1 MEAGYQ
7 QAGSPAPEG
16 IAVGD
21 RRRWPRAAVVAGAVA
36 AALLVGAATRGRP
49 PAVAALATA
58 DATTAGE
65 AATPFRVGA
74 YSEGYGRLNTSYYPF
89 LFGKADAV
97 LVEPHRDYVL
107 RVEGGGAGA
116 TYAWSGVAS
125 GAGPDLNVRFN
136 RTGIYRFLT
145 VTETGA
151 LGVASA
157 LNVTLYVK
165 YRAAKG

>member
-1 MEAGYQ
+1 MMEAGYQ

-49 PAVAALATA
+49 PPVAALATA

-74 YSEGYGRLNTSYYPF
+74 YSEGFMRPNDWIWN
-89 LFGKADAV
+89 K
-97 LVEPHRDYVL
+97 RDD
-107 RVEGGGAGA
+107 REESRGAIPNA
-116 TYAWSGVAS
+116 HAHS
-125 GAGPDLNVRFN
+125 DL
-136 RTGIYRFLT
+136 G
-145 VTETGA
+145 
-151 LGVASA
+151 
-157 LNVTLYVK
+157 NVTRVQPNSHSPPAITDDDYK
-165 YRAAKG
+165 EAGRRSEPRE

>member
-1 MEAGYQ
+1 MMEAGYQ

-49 PAVAALATA
+49 PPVAALATA

-97 LVEPHRDYVL
+97 LVERRCARAACSAAMP
-107 RVEGGGAGA
+107 GGRR
-116 TYAWSGVAS
+116 SGGRS
-125 GAGPDLNVRFN
+125 R
-136 RTGIYRFLT
+136 
-145 VTETGA
+145 
-151 LGVASA
+151 ASA
-157 LNVTLYVK
+157 SRGAST
-165 YRAAKG
+165 